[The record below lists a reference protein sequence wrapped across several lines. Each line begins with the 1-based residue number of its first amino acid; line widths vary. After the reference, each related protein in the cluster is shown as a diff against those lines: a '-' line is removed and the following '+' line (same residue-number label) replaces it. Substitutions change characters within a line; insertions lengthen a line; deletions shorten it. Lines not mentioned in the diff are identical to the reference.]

1 MKYES
6 RKEIKVRELV
16 IWINSNL
23 LVIVIPPEENGLIL
37 DYSFFGLQNSAED
50 NKEQHKDT
58 LMTLSSKLLS
68 IAKRHEAYQ
77 TMWSICCDLDDSE
90 LLQSLMV

>member
-1 MKYES
+1 MDQLKFTCYCRTS
-6 RKEIKVRELV
+6 RRE
-16 IWINSNL
+16 WAAY
-23 LVIVIPPEENGLIL
+23 LIIH
-37 DYSFFGLQNSAED
+37 FFVLQNSAED
-50 NKEQHKDT
+50 NREQHKDT

-90 LLQSLMV
+90 LLQNLMV